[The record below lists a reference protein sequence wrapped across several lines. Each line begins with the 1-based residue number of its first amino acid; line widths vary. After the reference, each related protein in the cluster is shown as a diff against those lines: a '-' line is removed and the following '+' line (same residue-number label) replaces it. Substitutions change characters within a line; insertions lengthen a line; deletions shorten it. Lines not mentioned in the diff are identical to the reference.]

1 MNRAVRF
8 LKSIFLVDILQGL
21 WVTLRL
27 YFSRKVTIQYP
38 EQVKEP
44 AARFRGVLRL
54 HRDERGEPLCIA
66 CKACQRACGTNCF
79 DIEGKKEEGAK
90 VMRPIKFDWKLDR
103 CSFCGFC
110 VEVCPTSAIRFSRE
124 FRLTGTGKEGLLFH
138 LPEMYI
144 AGESLQKHLFAGCR
158 RPQ

>member
-1 MNRAVRF
+1 MSRLGRF
-8 LKSIFLVDILQGL
+8 LRMVFLLDILQGL

-38 EQVKEP
+38 EKVLEP
-44 AARFRGVLRL
+44 AERFRGILRL

-90 VMRPIKFDWKLDR
+90 VMRPVKFDWTLDR

-110 VEVCPTSAIRFSRE
+110 VEVCPTGAIRFSRE

-138 LPEMYI
+138 LPEMYL
-144 AGESLQKHLFAGCR
+144 AGESLQRHLCASCR